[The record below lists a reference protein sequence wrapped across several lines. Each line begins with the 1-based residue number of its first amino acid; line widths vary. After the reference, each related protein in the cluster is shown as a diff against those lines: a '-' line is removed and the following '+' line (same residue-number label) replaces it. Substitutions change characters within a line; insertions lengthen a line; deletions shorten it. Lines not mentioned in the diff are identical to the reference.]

1 MPAWISLAMIAGELD
16 AGPMV
21 AMIFV
26 RLGIFKKTFRES
38 EVRNQNLEVRSF

>member
-1 MPAWISLAMIAGELD
+1 MSLAMIAGELD

-26 RLGIFKKTFRES
+26 RLSKGVLRE
-38 EVRNQNLEVRSF
+38 

>member
-1 MPAWISLAMIAGELD
+1 MPAWMSLAMIAGELD

-26 RLGIFKKTFRES
+26 RLSIF
-38 EVRNQNLEVRSF
+38 

>member
-1 MPAWISLAMIAGELD
+1 MRITSAPASTMSLSTASDSE

-26 RLGIFKKTFRES
+26 RRVT
-38 EVRNQNLEVRSF
+38 

>member
-1 MPAWISLAMIAGELD
+1 MMAGELD

-26 RLGIFKKTFRES
+26 RLGILPPINDDFYH
-38 EVRNQNLEVRSF
+38 